1 MAEPRPVPRRGARRN
16 QVDPVSGTEAAP
28 HDCALCRA
36 LLFAIAEAERLRAER
51 RGTLRIVEGSMTGRT
66 QAGPDVRE
74 MGRRPRLAMAGA
86 SGLAGRTDDPRTE
99 GADRRGAC
107 TVTRRCYHAP
117 R

>member
-1 MAEPRPVPRRGARRN
+1 MAEPRPAPR
-16 QVDPVSGTEAAP
+16 PP

-36 LLFAIAEAERLRAER
+36 LLAMAAGVDRRERER

-99 GADRRGAC
+99 GADRRAESPS
-107 TVTRRCYHAP
+107 P